1 MLSGAACSTYASPR
15 CGHPSVASQ
24 VEVGL
29 LWLEGRGDEWI
40 DRWRELWPKRRKS
53 RKVLRSGRNTGG
65 RRSGNGR
72 RRSASVG
79 FGHERMRAD
88 GNLGDND
95 GGSD

>member
-1 MLSGAACSTYASPR
+1 VAQRAPLTHLPDVVIHQWRARWRWGSYGWKVEGTSGSAD
-15 CGHPSVASQ
+15 G
-24 VEVGL
+24 
-29 LWLEGRGDEWI
+29 
-40 DRWRELWPKRRKS
+40 RELWPERRKS